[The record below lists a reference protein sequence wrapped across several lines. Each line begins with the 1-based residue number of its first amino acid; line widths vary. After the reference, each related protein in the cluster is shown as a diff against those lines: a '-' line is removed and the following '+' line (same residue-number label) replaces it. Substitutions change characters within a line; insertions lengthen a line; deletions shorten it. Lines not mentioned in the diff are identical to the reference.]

1 MAADKTIQQFFNSYT
16 EVTKNKIFAKVP
28 LQIVL
33 KKSEHPELK
42 DTGEFIIVTGVFDIC
57 VKEKE
62 ECITTP
68 FLFDVNIPKTSVIN
82 EDSDTITFEFQ
93 PGDEILEAEYKYV
106 QSDVDAV
113 RKILENRV
121 KSLTKSIDQHLLTI
135 WKLLHEGIVT
145 VPLVFVEVWLSELY
159 RDPKDPSRPF
169 RLTGLKDYS
178 KALPVD
184 IKKAIHY
191 RGDILRNIAHG
202 YVKEGIITAVASKN
216 KPQTDIVLN
225 TVLGGEDEEK

>member
-1 MAADKTIQQFFNSYT
+1 MALDKKTQGFFKSYT
-16 EVTKNKIFAKVP
+16 EVEKNKIFAKVP
-28 LQIVL
+28 LKIVIN
-33 KKSEHPELK
+33 KHEHPELK

-68 FLFDVNIPKTSVIN
+68 FLFDINIPKTSVIN
-82 EDSDTITFEFQ
+82 EDSETIEFEFQ
-93 PGDEILEAEYKYV
+93 PGDEIFEAEYKYI

-121 KSLTKSIDQHLLTI
+121 KSVTKSINQHLITI

-159 RDPKDPSRPF
+159 RNPKDPSQPF

-216 KPQTDIVLN
+216 KPQTDIVLQ
-225 TVLGGEDEEK
+225 TVLGVEK